1 MAIYYIIMLVIFA
14 ITAGFVYSFQYE
26 NSRKGL
32 KKYFS
37 RLNKLERFY
46 NGQKKKDNC
55 GGSDGSIIRI

>member
-46 NGQKKKDNC
+46 NGQKKK
-55 GGSDGSIIRI
+55 R